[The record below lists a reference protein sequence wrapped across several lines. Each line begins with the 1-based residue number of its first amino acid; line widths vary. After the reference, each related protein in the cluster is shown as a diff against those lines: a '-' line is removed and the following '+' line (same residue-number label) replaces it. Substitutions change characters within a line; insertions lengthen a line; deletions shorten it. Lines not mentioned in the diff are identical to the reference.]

1 MSLPVCL
8 GAKILGLKI
17 YLLEPNLTLGRSN
30 NFFLKFS
37 EKIICYSKELSNF
50 PKKFLYKIEVTN
62 PLISKNFYKIEHKNK
77 TNKKFCIL
85 ISGGSQG
92 AKIFDEIIKD
102 AITKLPNFQS
112 IKIIQQ
118 TSPQNLKILE
128 DFYNK
133 NNIENVI
140 FNFEKNFINLI
151 AESDL
156 CITRAGASSL
166 AEIAMMNKP
175 FIAIPC
181 LAQKIIIKW
190 QNARFYEAAGCCW
203 VLDQKDFNIY
213 NLNNILLNIFN
224 ENSNYI
230 KTKFEKFEL

>member
-1 MSLPVCL
+1 M
-8 GAKILGLKI
+8 
-17 YLLEPNLTLGRSN
+17 
-30 NFFLKFS
+30 
-37 EKIICYSKELSNF
+37 
-50 PKKFLYKIEVTN
+50 
-62 PLISKNFYKIEHKNK
+62 
-77 TNKKFCIL
+77 

-175 FIAIPC
+175 FIAIP
-181 LAQKIIIKW
+181 LPSAKDNHQMA
-190 QNARFYEAAGCCW
+190 NARFYEAAGCCW

-230 KTKFEKFEL
+230 KKNKI